1 MEIKPA
7 NLNSGPTA
15 GDRRAI
21 RQSTGMQAPAF
32 SRTRFILATIVVYLF
47 WAFGA
52 ASAFASGSVLSGKF
66 DGTEAVIDPLWS
78 SACEATRLAY
88 QQTAFEVSASG
99 SYYFNDAFGSLRQ
112 VGGLDVTALV
122 YEGSFNAAAPGQ
134 NLVASADVDYPAS
147 EVTLTAG
154 ITYTLVVQ
162 LACAPSKGVWA
173 VMFAGPGRVESRA
186 AVALPSFSSG
196 AFRDG
201 DPLMTSNCG
210 DAWGPYDAYYQ
221 QSGPIRVSRDG
232 TYYFATAGIYGLCL
246 SIYSA
251 PVNPAWDKGW
261 INFVGGG
268 YQQGVEL
275 KAGQD
280 YYILAQS
287 YADRYGTQPNAV
299 EAPGEY
305 FFVLAPPAPFRIN
318 FGLADSWYN
327 PDNPGQ
333 GVFLDVLEA
342 TNQIFMAWFTYA
354 LEPEV
359 NDDFGHRWMTA
370 IGPIAGT
377 SGTLVIDQT
386 DGGVF
391 DAAEPAPAHAPAGA
405 IELEFSDCSS
415 GQIRYDLAANG
426 PVHPGASGVI
436 PIERIVDDAVGF
448 CESLYA
454 GPGIPGPL

>member
-1 MEIKPA
+1 MENNSATPPA
-7 NLNSGPTA
+7 GPAIGTP
-15 GDRRAI
+15 RRAEDGPGI
-21 RQSTGMQAPAF
+21 KGAEFGKAR
-32 SRTRFILATIVVYLF
+32 LAVMVVLVYLC
-47 WAFGA
+47 WAIGA
-52 ASAFASGSVLSGKF
+52 VPAFASGSVLSGTF
-66 DGTEAVIDPLWS
+66 DGSEPAIDPIGNS
-78 SACEATRLAY
+78 GCEPTPLGY
-88 QQTAFEVSASG
+88 QQAAFEVAASG
-99 SYYFNDAFGSLRQ
+99 SYYFNDAYGSLRQ

-134 NLVASADVDYPAS
+134 NLVASADIDYPAS

-154 ITYTLVVQ
+154 KTYTLVVQ
-162 LACAPSKGVWA
+162 LACAPSKGAWA
-173 VMFAGPGRVESRA
+173 VMFAGPAEVESVA

-196 AFRDG
+196 AFREG
-201 DPLMTSNCG
+201 DRLMPSNCN
-210 DAWGPYDAYYQ
+210 DAWGTYDVYYQ

-251 PVNPAWDKGW
+251 PVSRVYEWM
-261 INFVGGG
+261 NFVGGG

-287 YADRYGTQPNAV
+287 HTDWYGTQPNAV

-327 PDNPGQ
+327 PDTPGQ
-333 GVFLDVLEA
+333 GFFLDVLES
-342 TNQIFMAWFTYA
+342 TNQVFLAWFTYA

-359 NDDFGHRWMTA
+359 DDEFAHRWMTA
-370 IGPIAGT
+370 IGPAAGT
-377 SGTLVIDQT
+377 TAELVIDRT
-386 DGGVF
+386 DGGAF
-391 DAAEPAPAHAPAGA
+391 DAAEPAPTHAPAGA
-405 IELEFSDCSS
+405 IDLEFSDCSF
-415 GQIRYDLAANG
+415 GQIHYDLAANG
-426 PVHPGASGVI
+426 QVHPGASGVI

-454 GPGIPGPL
+454 GPGMPGPL